1 MTRQRYIFLDYLEKS
16 AEIIN
21 AKRNEAGTKK
31 VEREK
36 KKEKEKKRSEIESNA
51 SRYDILKIIRQ
62 INSFG
67 EAPRG
72 YTPFR

>member
-36 KKEKEKKRSEIESNA
+36 KKEKGKKRSEIESNA

>member
-31 VEREK
+31 VEKEK
-36 KKEKEKKRSEIESNA
+36 KKRKRKETKRN
-51 SRYDILKIIRQ
+51 
-62 INSFG
+62 
-67 EAPRG
+67 
-72 YTPFR
+72 